1 MLASHDGDMTRIVA
15 LETRDIRARTS
26 AFLDGSDAAHADP
39 DYSAA
44 YTIVT
49 TDHPD
54 GLEGHGFTFTI
65 GRGNEL
71 CCAAIEALAHHVV
84 GRDLAEITGDMA
96 GWWRSL
102 TSDSQLR
109 WLGPEKGVIHL
120 ATAAIVNAVWDLWA
134 KTERTPVWE
143 LVAGFTPEQYV
154 GCIDFR
160 YLSDALDRDRAL
172 DILRAARFGRE
183 ERITAIAAD
192 GLPAYITSAGWLGYP
207 DEKVRELCRQLYAQ
221 GWRSFKT
228 KVGISVEADRHR
240 CQIMRDELG
249 PDVQLMVDAN
259 QVWDVPQA
267 IEWIRQLGGFDLR
280 WIEEPTSP
288 DDVLGHATIR
298 AALAPLGIKVA
309 TGEHVANRV
318 VFKQLLQAEA
328 IDYLQADACR
338 VGGLNEV
345 LAILLL
351 ARRFDVP
358 VCAHAGGI
366 GLCEYVQHIAA
377 IDHVVVGAPL
387 TDRTTEYAS
396 HLHDHFI
403 DPARVR
409 NGRYLVPT
417 RPGYSAQ
424 LHADSYARLAYPGGT
439 EWR

>member
-1 MLASHDGDMTRIVA
+1 MPRIVA
-15 LETRDIRARTS
+15 LTTRDVRARTS
-26 AFLDGSDAAHADP
+26 RHLDGSDAAHADP

-44 YTIVT
+44 YAILT
-49 TDHPD
+49 TDHVD
-54 GLEGHGFTFTI
+54 GLQGHGFTFTI
-65 GRGNEL
+65 GRGNDL
-71 CCAAIEALAHHVV
+71 VCAAIDALAHHVV
-84 GRDLAEITGDMA
+84 GRDLDEITGDMA

-134 KTERTPVWE
+134 KTAGLPVWQ
-143 LVAGFTPEQYV
+143 LVASLTPEQLV
-154 GCIDFR
+154 STLDLR
-160 YLSDALDRDRAL
+160 YLSDVLDRDRAL
-172 DILRAARFGRE
+172 DLLRDARP
-183 ERITAIAAD
+183 
-192 GLPAYITSAGWLGYP
+192 GLDVRASSLQQTGIPAYITSAGWLGYP
-207 DEKVRELCRQLYAQ
+207 DDKVQQLCRDMYAD

-228 KVGISVEADRHR
+228 KVGISVAADQHR
-240 CQIMRDELG
+240 CRIMRDELG
-249 PDVQLMVDAN
+249 DDVQLMVDCN

-267 IEWIRQLGGFDLR
+267 IEWMRQLDGFDLR

-288 DDVLGHATIR
+288 DDVLGHAAIR
-298 AALAPLGIKVA
+298 RALQPTGIRVA

-345 LAILLL
+345 ITILLM
-351 ARRFDVP
+351 ARVFDVP
-358 VCAHAGGI
+358 VCCHAGGI

-396 HLHDHFI
+396 HLHEHFLH
-403 DPARVR
+403 PARIERGAYV
-409 NGRYLVPT
+409 VPT
-417 RPGYSAQ
+417 APGYSAE
-424 LHADSYARLAYPGGT
+424 LHPESYESLLYPTGS
-439 EWR
+439 EWRS